1 MRKIVLSAAALFL
14 GLSGLF
20 LAAGTAAA
28 EEDWNSVPTVV
39 NEVNE
44 EDWNSVNSLQCEE
57 DWNDV
62 CP

>member
-20 LAAGTAAA
+20 LVAGTAAA
-28 EEDWNSVPTVV
+28 EEDWNNVTFV
-39 NEVNE
+39 VNE
-44 EDWNSVNSLQCEE
+44 EDWNSANSVQCEE
-57 DWNDV
+57 DWNDT